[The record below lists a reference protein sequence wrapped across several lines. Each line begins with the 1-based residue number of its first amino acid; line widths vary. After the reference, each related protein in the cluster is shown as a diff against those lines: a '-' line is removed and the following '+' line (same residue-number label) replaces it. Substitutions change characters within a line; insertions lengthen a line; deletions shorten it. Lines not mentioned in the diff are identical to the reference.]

1 MSEMHDTAFRFILQ
15 GKSDFDENNWPD
27 YAARRA
33 GERASEVP
41 EGVSVGE
48 LPAPL
53 AGEFL
58 SCPENPEDKLVFYI
72 HGGGFLGG
80 SSASRRNFTGY
91 IAKELSYNV
100 WSADYRLAPEHPF
113 PAAPEDCLSHYRAIL
128 KRYEPQNIAIVGESA
143 GGNLVASTLLSA
155 KAEGLPLP
163 ACAALL
169 SPTLQYREEFPSY
182 RNNAATDCMLGKTF
196 LTEVRTTYL
205 RDPERAFDPLASPL
219 FGDLTG
225 FPPCFLTVSDSEYLY
240 DDSVRFSEK
249 LKAAGVP
256 CELEVYHDLMHAF
269 PIIAALP
276 EAQDANKKM
285 GQFFDRY
292 LKEANQ

>member
-1 MSEMHDTAFRFILQ
+1 MQANFS
-15 GKSDFDENNWPD
+15 
-27 YAARRA
+27 
-33 GERASEVP
+33 
-41 EGVSVGE
+41 
-48 LPAPL
+48 PAPKT
-53 AGEFL
+53 
-58 SCPENPEDKLVFYI
+58 PKI
-72 HGGGFLGG
+72 
-80 SSASRRNFTGY
+80 SSSFISTAEAFWAVPQQPAVNFTGY
-91 IAKELSYNV
+91 LAKELSYNV

-128 KRYEPQNIAIVGESA
+128 RRYDPKNIAIVGESA

-155 KAEGLPLP
+155 RAEGLPLP

-205 RDPERAFDPLASPL
+205 RDPERAFDQLASPL
-219 FGDLTG
+219 FGDVAG

>member
-1 MSEMHDTAFRFILQ
+1 M
-15 GKSDFDENNWPD
+15 
-27 YAARRA
+27 
-33 GERASEVP
+33 
-41 EGVSVGE
+41 
-48 LPAPL
+48 
-53 AGEFL
+53 
-58 SCPENPEDKLVFYI
+58 
-72 HGGGFLGG
+72 
-80 SSASRRNFTGY
+80 
-91 IAKELSYNV
+91 
-100 WSADYRLAPEHPF
+100 
-113 PAAPEDCLSHYRAIL
+113 
-128 KRYEPQNIAIVGESA
+128 GESA

-155 KAEGLPLP
+155 RAEGLPLP

-196 LTEVRTTYL
+196 LTEVRATYL
-205 RDPERAFDPLASPL
+205 RDPERANDPLASPL
-219 FGDLTG
+219 LGDVTG

-256 CELEVYHDLMHAF
+256 CELEVYHGLLHAF

-276 EAQDANKKM
+276 EAQDANQKM
-285 GQFFDRY
+285 GTFFDRY